1 MEFNDFCN
9 EIRDNIGE
17 YLLGYDFDNIQI
29 QEVTH
34 NNNTTHTGLLISR
47 SEVNVAPTIYM
58 EQYYKQY
65 QDTGDM
71 DAVIKEIADVYKGS
85 LESTNDM
92 PVEIFNQKE
101 QYFSNCY
108 LKVVNYEK
116 NKDMLQNVPY
126 KKYMDLA
133 VTIRMLVRVDETG
146 MASAIVTHDHT
157 ARLGINEKDLYAA
170 ALKNTE
176 FLFPVRIDKL
186 EDVIRNLDS
195 FGLAQEELPDTGI
208 YVLSNLPR
216 IAGATSI
223 LYASDQM
230 TELAEEHGCGFYIVP
245 SSTHEVLLCPDND
258 EMNPEMLQRTAMEV
272 NEYVVSDTE
281 FLSNSIYH
289 FDKDR
294 QEIKM
299 ELPDPQIDDRQNQ
312 REL

>member
-1 MEFNDFCN
+1 MEFNEFCN

-17 YLLGYDFDNIQI
+17 YLLGYDFDNIQL

-65 QDTGDM
+65 QDTGDL

-116 NKDMLQNVPY
+116 NKEMLKDVPY
-126 KKYMDLA
+126 KKFMDLA

-176 FLFPVRIDKL
+176 FLFPVRTTRHRDLRFI
-186 EDVIRNLDS
+186 
-195 FGLAQEELPDTGI
+195 Q
-208 YVLSNLPR
+208 
-216 IAGATSI
+216 
-223 LYASDQM
+223 
-230 TELAEEHGCGFYIVP
+230 
-245 SSTHEVLLCPDND
+245 SS
-258 EMNPEMLQRTAMEV
+258 
-272 NEYVVSDTE
+272 
-281 FLSNSIYH
+281 
-289 FDKDR
+289 
-294 QEIKM
+294 
-299 ELPDPQIDDRQNQ
+299 
-312 REL
+312 

>member
-1 MEFNDFCN
+1 MEFNEFCN

-17 YLLGYDFDNIQI
+17 YLLGYDFDNIQL

-65 QDTGDM
+65 QDTGDL

-116 NKDMLQNVPY
+116 NKEMLKDVPY
-126 KKYMDLA
+126 KKFMDLA

-170 ALKNTE
+170 ALKN
-176 FLFPVRIDKL
+176 
-186 EDVIRNLDS
+186 LDS
-195 FGLAQEELPDTGI
+195 NGLVQEELPDTGI

-223 LYASDQM
+223 LYAQDQIA
-230 TELAEEHGCGFYIVP
+230 ELAKGLECGFYVVP
-245 SSTHEVLLCPDND
+245 SSTNEVLLCPDNTD
-258 EMNPEMLQRTAMEV
+258 MDPGMLQRTAMEV
-272 NEYVVSDTE
+272 NEFVVSDTE

-289 FDKDR
+289 IDKDSR
-294 QEIKM
+294 EIKM
-299 ELPDPQIDDRQNQ
+299 ELPDPKIDDRQNQ
-312 REL
+312 RGI

>member
-1 MEFNDFCN
+1 
-9 EIRDNIGE
+9 
-17 YLLGYDFDNIQI
+17 
-29 QEVTH
+29 
-34 NNNTTHTGLLISR
+34 
-47 SEVNVAPTIYM
+47 
-58 EQYYKQY
+58 
-65 QDTGDM
+65 M
-71 DAVIKEIADVYKGS
+71 DAVIKEIAETYKAS
-85 LESTNDM
+85 LESTNDLRT
-92 PVEIFNQKE
+92 EIFNQKE

-116 NKDMLQNVPY
+116 NKNMLQDVPY

-223 LYASDQM
+223 LYAQDQI

-245 SSTHEVLLCPDND
+245 SSTREVLLCPDND
-258 EMNPEMLQRTAMEV
+258 EMDPEMLQRTAMEV

-312 REL
+312 RGI

>member
-1 MEFNDFCN
+1 MEFNEFCN
-9 EIRDNIGE
+9 EVRDNIGE
-17 YLLGYDFDNIQI
+17 YLLGYDFDNIQL

-71 DAVIKEIADVYKGS
+71 DAVIKEIAETYKAS
-85 LESTNDM
+85 LESTNDLQT
-92 PVEIFNQKE
+92 EIFNQKE

-116 NKDMLQNVPY
+116 NKEMLKDVPY
-126 KKYMDLA
+126 KKFMDLA

-223 LYASDQM
+223 LYAQDQI

-245 SSTHEVLLCPDND
+245 SSTREVLLCPDND
-258 EMNPEMLQRTAMEV
+258 EMDPEMLQRTAMEV

-312 REL
+312 RGI

>member
-1 MEFNDFCN
+1 
-9 EIRDNIGE
+9 
-17 YLLGYDFDNIQI
+17 
-29 QEVTH
+29 
-34 NNNTTHTGLLISR
+34 
-47 SEVNVAPTIYM
+47 M

-65 QDTGDM
+65 QDTGDL

-116 NKDMLQNVPY
+116 NKEMLKDVPY
-126 KKYMDLA
+126 KKFMDLA

-176 FLFPVRIDKL
+176 FLFPVRINKL

-195 FGLAQEELPDTGI
+195 NGLVQEELPDTGI

-223 LYASDQM
+223 LYAQDQIA
-230 TELAEEHGCGFYIVP
+230 ELAKGLECGFYVVP
-245 SSTHEVLLCPDND
+245 SSTNEVLLCPDNTD
-258 EMNPEMLQRTAMEV
+258 MDPGMLQRTAMEV
-272 NEYVVSDTE
+272 NEFVVSDTE

-289 FDKDR
+289 IDKDSR
-294 QEIKM
+294 EIKM
-299 ELPDPQIDDRQNQ
+299 ELPDPKIDDRQNQ
-312 REL
+312 RGI

>member
-17 YLLGYDFDNIQI
+17 YLLGYDFDNIQL

-47 SEVNVAPTIYM
+47 SEINVAPTIYM

-116 NKDMLQNVPY
+116 NKDMLQDVPY

-186 EDVIRNLDS
+186 EDVIRKLDS
-195 FGLAQEELPDTGI
+195 YGLAQEELPDTGI

-223 LYASDQM
+223 LYAQDQI

-258 EMNPEMLQRTAMEV
+258 EMDPEMLQR
-272 NEYVVSDTE
+272 
-281 FLSNSIYH
+281 
-289 FDKDR
+289 
-294 QEIKM
+294 
-299 ELPDPQIDDRQNQ
+299 
-312 REL
+312 

>member
-1 MEFNDFCN
+1 M
-9 EIRDNIGE
+9 
-17 YLLGYDFDNIQI
+17 
-29 QEVTH
+29 
-34 NNNTTHTGLLISR
+34 NTSQKIPLTNLIS
-47 SEVNVAPTIYM
+47 
-58 EQYYKQY
+58 
-65 QDTGDM
+65 
-71 DAVIKEIADVYKGS
+71 
-85 LESTNDM
+85 
-92 PVEIFNQKE
+92 
-101 QYFSNCY
+101 
-108 LKVVNYEK
+108 
-116 NKDMLQNVPY
+116 
-126 KKYMDLA
+126 
-133 VTIRMLVRVDETG
+133 
-146 MASAIVTHDHT
+146 

-223 LYASDQM
+223 LYAQDQI

-245 SSTHEVLLCPDND
+245 SSTREVLLCPDND
-258 EMNPEMLQRTAMEV
+258 EMDPEMLQRTAMEV

-312 REL
+312 RGI

>member
-17 YLLGYDFDNIQI
+17 YLLGYDFDNIQL

-34 NNNTTHTGLLISR
+34 NNNTTHMGLLISR

-71 DAVIKEIADVYKGS
+71 DAVIKEIAETYKAS
-85 LESTNDM
+85 LESTNDLRT
-92 PVEIFNQKE
+92 EIFNQKE

-116 NKDMLQNVPY
+116 NKNMLQDVPY

-157 ARLGINEKDLYAA
+157 
-170 ALKNTE
+170 
-176 FLFPVRIDKL
+176 
-186 EDVIRNLDS
+186 S
-195 FGLAQEELPDTGI
+195 
-208 YVLSNLPR
+208 
-216 IAGATSI
+216 
-223 LYASDQM
+223 
-230 TELAEEHGCGFYIVP
+230 
-245 SSTHEVLLCPDND
+245 
-258 EMNPEMLQRTAMEV
+258 V
-272 NEYVVSDTE
+272 N
-281 FLSNSIYH
+281 
-289 FDKDR
+289 
-294 QEIKM
+294 M
-299 ELPDPQIDDRQNQ
+299 
-312 REL
+312 

>member
-17 YLLGYDFDNIQI
+17 YLLGYDFDNIQL

-71 DAVIKEIADVYKGS
+71 DAVIKEIAETYKAS
-85 LESTNDM
+85 LESTNDLQT
-92 PVEIFNQKE
+92 EIFNQKE

-116 NKDMLQNVPY
+116 NKEMLKDVPY
-126 KKYMDLA
+126 KKFMDLA

-176 FLFPVRIDKL
+176 FLFPVRINLCRKNSRTQEFTSYPIFLGLL
-186 EDVIRNLDS
+186 EQQLSCMRRIRLRSLLENWNVDS
-195 FGLAQEELPDTGI
+195 ISCRQVPMKCCSA
-208 YVLSNLPR
+208 R
-216 IAGATSI
+216 IMMKWIRRCCSVQRWRLTS
-223 LYASDQM
+223 
-230 TELAEEHGCGFYIVP
+230 
-245 SSTHEVLLCPDND
+245 LL
-258 EMNPEMLQRTAMEV
+258 
-272 NEYVVSDTE
+272 
-281 FLSNSIYH
+281 
-289 FDKDR
+289 
-294 QEIKM
+294 
-299 ELPDPQIDDRQNQ
+299 
-312 REL
+312 

>member
-1 MEFNDFCN
+1 MEFNEFCN

-17 YLLGYDFDNIQI
+17 YLLGYDFDNIQL

-34 NNNTTHTGLLISR
+34 NNNTPHTGLVISR
-47 SEVNVAPTIYM
+47 EDVNIAPTIYM
-58 EQYYKQY
+58 EQYYRQY
-65 QDTGDM
+65 QDTGDL

-116 NKDMLQNVPY
+116 NKEMLKDVPY
-126 KKYMDLA
+126 KKFMDLA

-157 ARLGINEKDLYAA
+157 SRLGINEKDLYAA
-170 ALKNTE
+170 TLKNTE
-176 FLFPVRIDKL
+176 FLFPVRINKL
-186 EDVIRNLDS
+186 EDVIRDLDS
-195 FGLAQEELPDTGI
+195 NGLVQEELPDTGI

-223 LYASDQM
+223 LYAQDQI

-245 SSTHEVLLCPDND
+245 SSTREVLLCPDND
-258 EMNPEMLQRTAMEV
+258 EMDPEMLQRTAMEV

-312 REL
+312 RGI